1 MLMGYEF
8 FIYQNYTK
16 YMFLDII
23 IVWLIDGY
31 IRNDSIFCFM
41 QFFTLGFFDTQNYLW
56 PNILINI
63 FNLVFI
69 WHLSEKYFY
78 IFAIIIGNIIDL

>member
-8 FIYQNYTK
+8 FIYQNYSK
-16 YMFLDII
+16 YVYPDG
-23 IVWLIDGY
+23 LIAWHY
-31 IRNDSIFCFM
+31 RLSNRNDSIFCFM
-41 QFFTLGFFDTQNYLW
+41 QFFTLGFFDTQNYLR
-56 PNILINI
+56 PNILLNI
-63 FNLVFI
+63 FELVFI